1 METLKLI
8 VRKQRI
14 SANDYVVPS
23 GNRDVY
29 TLEAEFQNSDWDEFT
44 KFAVFY
50 RDDDPE
56 NVHDVIMKDNHAEIP
71 PEMTAKPGSV
81 RAGVLGRLDGKTL
94 MATDLMKINVIKGT
108 PTDTIE
114 PSPTVY
120 EQILDDYA
128 IINTKLKEQTSRLDL
143 VLSNGSTDGELKDI
157 RYKIDGTTSDL
168 AGNAV
173 RDQILALRDNLISD
187 IKDVAVDD
195 YSRIVYD
202 IDGSEIEVLTMDD
215 VKEIAEQFKSVVKY
229 EVCFNSLTNAQ
240 KAELKGEPGAIKFTD
255 ITEEQKAEWLSNYQ
269 TKLIPGDGISI
280 TEDGVISS
288 IVYPEATSTQS
299 GLMSASDKSKLD
311 TLYNYFKM
319 VIEHNE

>member
-1 METLKLI
+1 METLKMVI
-8 VRKQRI
+8 HKQRI

-29 TLEAEFQNSDWDEFT
+29 ALEVEFQNSDWDEFT

-56 NVHDVIMKDNHAEIP
+56 TVYDVIMKNNRAEIP
-71 PEMTAKPGSV
+71 PEITAKQGV
-81 RAGVLGRLDGKTL
+81 IRAGVLGRLDGKTL

-108 PTDTIE
+108 PTATIK
-114 PSPTVY
+114 PSDTVY

-128 IINTKLKEQTSRLDL
+128 IINTQLKEQTSRLDL

-168 AGNAV
+168 AGNAI
-173 RDQILALRDNLISD
+173 REQIIDLRDNIISD
-187 IKDVAVDD
+187 IKDVSVDD

-202 IDGSEIEVLTMDD
+202 VDGTENEVLTMDD
-215 VKEIAEQFKSVVKY
+215 VKEIAEQFKSVIRY

-240 KAELKGEPGAIKFTD
+240 KAELKGEPGAVKFTD
-255 ITEEQKAEWLSNYQ
+255 ITEEQKAEWLNNYQ
-269 TKLIPGDGISI
+269 TKLIPGNGISI

-288 IVYPEATSTQS
+288 VIYPEATSTQS

-319 VIEHNE
+319 IIEHNE

>member
-1 METLKLI
+1 METLKMVI
-8 VRKQRI
+8 HKQRI

-29 TLEAEFQNSDWDEFT
+29 TLEVEFQNSDWNEFT

-50 RDDDPE
+50 RDDDPDT
-56 NVHDVIMKDNHAEIP
+56 VYDIIMKNNRAEIP
-71 PEMTAKPGSV
+71 PEVTAKQGIV
-81 RAGVLGRLDGKTL
+81 RAGILGRLDGKTL

-108 PTDTIE
+108 PTATIK
-114 PSPTVY
+114 PSDTVY

-128 IINTKLKEQTSRLDL
+128 IINTQLKEQTSRLNL
-143 VLSNGSTDGELKDI
+143 VLSNRSTDGELKDI

-168 AGNAV
+168 AGNAI
-173 RDQILALRDNLISD
+173 REQIIDLRDNIISN
-187 IKDVAVDD
+187 INDVAVDD

-202 IDGSEIEVLTMDD
+202 VDGTEEEFLTMED
-215 VKEIAEQFKSVVKY
+215 VEEIAEQFKSVIRY

-240 KAELKGEPGAIKFTD
+240 KAELKGEPGAVKFTD

-269 TKLIPGDGISI
+269 RKLIPGNGITLTSDGR
-280 TEDGVISS
+280 ISS
-288 IVYPEATSTQS
+288 TVYPEATSTQS

-319 VIEHNE
+319 VIEPNE

>member
-1 METLKLI
+1 METLKMVI
-8 VRKQRI
+8 HKQRI

-29 TLEAEFQNSDWDEFT
+29 TLEVEFQNSDWDEFT

-56 NVHDVIMKDNHAEIP
+56 TVYDVIMKNNLAEIP
-71 PEMTAKPGSV
+71 PEVTAKQGVV
-81 RAGVLGRLDGKTL
+81 RAGILGRLDGKTL
-94 MATDLMKINVIKGT
+94 MATDLMKINVIKGA
-108 PTDTIE
+108 PTATIK
-114 PSPTVY
+114 PSDTVY

-128 IINTKLKEQTSRLDL
+128 IINTQLKEQTSRLNL
-143 VLSNGSTDGELKDI
+143 VLSEGSTDGELKDI

-168 AGNAV
+168 AGNAI
-173 RDQILALRDNLISD
+173 REQIIDLRDNIISD
-187 IKDVAVDD
+187 IKDVSVDD

-202 IDGSEIEVLTMDD
+202 VDGTENEVLTMED
-215 VKEIAEQFKSVVKY
+215 VEEIAEQFKSVIRY
-229 EVCFNSLTNAQ
+229 EVAFKGLTKAQ
-240 KAELKGEPGAIKFTD
+240 KEELRGEPGAVRFTD
-255 ITEEQKAEWLSNYQ
+255 ITEEQKAEWLKEYQ
-269 TKLIPGDGISI
+269 VKLIPGAGISL
-280 TEDGVISS
+280 TTDGKISS
-288 IVYPEATSTQS
+288 TVYSEATSSQS